1 MVIEEISMKARL
13 PLEEEWEKA
22 SRGVDGRIF
31 PWGTTE
37 FILIFF
43 KKNVIAILRKAIQL
57 LLELIAQRVIAHMEC
72 RTWLA
77 MS

>member
-1 MVIEEISMKARL
+1 MGAYSHGEPM
-13 PLEEEWEKA
+13 
-22 SRGVDGRIF
+22 
-31 PWGTTE
+31 E

-77 MS
+77 MSSSGQ